1 MKGTVVFKYLPPAL
15 AEGLS
20 GLGISVKRP
29 VVGAQQGL
37 HRSPN
42 HGASVEFAEYREYR
56 PGDPPNMIDWAVYGR
71 SDRYMIRRFQEETN
85 LRGHVLL
92 DTSESL
98 GFRAAGPM
106 SKLEYACHLAASM
119 LFILV
124 RQGDT
129 AGLMTFD
136 ETVREGFAP
145 VGTFEGLRP
154 MLMHLEGVQAG
165 GGSGIEASLHEAAAR
180 LKSRS
185 LVILI
190 SDLLQ
195 PADGILR
202 GLRHLQHDGHDVTVF
217 QVLDPGEIEL
227 GLAGLSEVSELETG
241 RRLLIDADEI
251 RESYRRAVERHLDA
265 LRSGCSQSMVDYL
278 QVSTRMSVEEAVHL
292 RARRA

>member
-165 GGSGIEASLHEAAAR
+165 GGSGIEASLHEAAGR